1 MAYECENCGMDFE
14 TTAQLSNHKAKFCIS
29 SKYGNYD
36 ALDKRMEELNR
47 IEHDLNYAR
56 PNPRNPAGP
65 TSIRNAGQEIMG
77 IKNVPSSAK
86 SARSVAQ
93 PQTVKI
99 VAPGD

>member
-1 MAYECENCGMDFE
+1 MPYECENCGMDFE

-47 IEHDLNYAR
+47 IEHDLNYSR

-65 TSIRNAGQEIMG
+65 TSIRNAGSEIMG
-77 IKNVPSSAK
+77 IKKAPPSALSSRSA
-86 SARSVAQ
+86 Q
-93 PQTVKI
+93 
-99 VAPGD
+99 

>member
-1 MAYECENCGMDFE
+1 MDFE

-65 TSIRNAGQEIMG
+65 TSIRNAGSEIMG
-77 IKNVPSSAK
+77 IKNNVPGSALSS
-86 SARSVAQ
+86 RSVQQ
-93 PQTVKI
+93 PITYL
-99 VAPGD
+99 